1 MEYLNRY
8 RINLAVYMLTSEKH
22 MQIQEIA
29 EKCGYDSLCS
39 FNRNFRKCTG
49 STPSEVVKEENAGE

>member
-8 RINLAVYMLTSEKH
+8 RINRAVYMLTSEKH

-29 EKCGYDSLCS
+29 EKCGYDSS
-39 FNRNFRKCTG
+39 FNRNLRKFTG
-49 STPSEVVKEENAGE
+49 GTPSEVVKGENADG